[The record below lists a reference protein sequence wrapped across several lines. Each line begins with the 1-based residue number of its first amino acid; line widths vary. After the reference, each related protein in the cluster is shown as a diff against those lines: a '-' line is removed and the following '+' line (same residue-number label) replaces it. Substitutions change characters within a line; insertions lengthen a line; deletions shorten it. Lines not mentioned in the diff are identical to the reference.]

1 MSFSDFF
8 SVIKDVP
15 TLLALKKGLKPRP
28 GNMKDSVGLQFS
40 ETAKKYRAQTAILFE
55 GESINWG
62 ECNSLANQYAHA
74 LQDSGVSRGDA
85 VSIVMQNRVEFIALV
100 VAINKLGA
108 IAGLINT
115 NLRAAPLRHCIV
127 TTNSKVCV
135 FGSELSNAIEEV
147 KEEVNLTREQLLAIP
162 DRDDETP
169 EWATDLNQLSAD
181 KSTDD
186 PPSQFESTLAETAFY
201 VFTSGTTGL
210 PKAAVVSNRRFLQ
223 LGRLATIA
231 GLRCRVGD
239 RIYLCLPLYHSTGL
253 VVGFSAALCS
263 GAAMYIRR
271 RFSARN
277 FLQDVREHNV
287 THMIYVGELLRYL
300 NNMPRTS
307 RDADNPLHTIMG
319 NGLRPD
325 IWDDF
330 KQRFGIKRITEFY
343 SASEGNFAF
352 ANIMNKDR
360 TVGLTAAKVALVKYD
375 VENDEIVKDADGRC
389 MEVAPGEPGLC
400 LGQINPNAKFEG
412 YTDPEATKKKI
423 LQNVFEDGDQWF
435 NSGDLLK
442 TIDVGFSLGY
452 THFQFVDRVGD
463 TYRWRSENVSTNEVA
478 EILNGFEQ
486 VAVSNVYGVKVPG
499 TEGRAGMVAISL
511 NENVDQLDINTFS
524 KYIAQNL
531 PHFARPI
538 FVRVQTNLETTSTFK
553 VVKKELR
560 ADGYDIDKITDP
572 VYVLKKGSV
581 TYEPL
586 DREYLNAIQQGNA
599 KF

>member
-40 ETAKKYRAQTAILFE
+40 ETAKTYRAQTAIVFE
-55 GESINWG
+55 GETVSWG
-62 ECNSLANQYAHA
+62 ECNKLANRYAHT
-74 LQDSGVSRGDA
+74 LQQAGVARGDA
-85 VSIVMQNRVEFIALV
+85 VSIVMQNRIEFIALV

-115 NLRAAPLRHCIV
+115 NLRAAPLQHCIV

-135 FGSELSNAIEEV
+135 FGTELSNAIEEV
-147 KEEVNLTREQLLAIP
+147 RENVGLAREQLLAIP
-162 DRDDETP
+162 DRDENAP
-169 EWATDLNQLSAD
+169 EWASNLHQMSAEQ
-181 KSTDD
+181 STED
-186 PPSQFESTLAETAFY
+186 PSSQFESTLAETAFY

-263 GAAMYIRR
+263 GAAMFIRR

-277 FLQDVREHNV
+277 FLKDIREHHI

-300 NNMPRTS
+300 HNLPRTPD
-307 RDADNPLHTIMG
+307 DADNPLHTIMG

-330 KQRFGIKRITEFY
+330 KHRFGIKRITEFY

-375 VENDEIVKDADGRC
+375 VENDEIVKDANGFC
-389 MEVAPGEPGLC
+389 TEVAPGEPGLC
-400 LGQINPNAKFEG
+400 LGEINPNAKFEG
-412 YTDPEATKKKI
+412 YTDPEATNKKI
-423 LQNVFEDGDQWF
+423 LKNVFKEGDQWF

-442 TIDVGFSLGY
+442 TIDVGFALGY
-452 THFQFVDRVGD
+452 THFQFVDRIGD

-486 VAVSNVYGVKVPG
+486 VAVSNVYGVSVPG

-511 NENVDQLDINTFS
+511 NEDVDEFDVKTFS
-524 KYIAQNL
+524 KYVAQNL
-531 PHFARPI
+531 PHFARPV
-538 FVRVQTNLETTSTFK
+538 FVRIQTNVETTSTFK

-560 ADGYDIDKITDP
+560 ADGYDLEKVTDP

-586 DREYLNAIQQGNA
+586 DREFLDAIQQGNGQ
-599 KF
+599 F

>member
-1 MSFSDFF
+1 MSISDFF

-28 GNMKDSVGLQFS
+28 GHMKDSVGLQFS
-40 ETAKKYRAQTAILFE
+40 ETAKTYRAQTAILFE
-55 GESINWG
+55 GESISWG
-62 ECNSLANQYAHA
+62 ECNKLVNRYAHA
-74 LQDSGVSRGDA
+74 LQEVGVVRGDA
-85 VSIVMQNRVEFIALV
+85 VSIVMQNRIEFIALV

-115 NLRAAPLRHCIV
+115 NLRATPLQHCIV
-127 TTNSKVCV
+127 TTDSKICV
-135 FGSELSNAIEEV
+135 FGTELSKAIEEV
-147 KEEVNLTREQLLAIP
+147 RESVNLTSDQLLAIP
-162 DRDDETP
+162 DRDDKTP
-169 EWATDLNQLSAD
+169 EWATDFQQLSAE

-186 PPSQFESTLAETAFY
+186 PSSQFESTLSETAFY

-231 GLRCRVGD
+231 GLRCTVGD

-263 GAAMYIRR
+263 GAAMFIRR

-277 FLQDVREHNV
+277 FLKDVRENHV

-300 NNMPRTS
+300 HNMPRTS
-307 RDADNPLHTIMG
+307 NDAENPLHTIMG

-375 VENDEIVKDADGRC
+375 VENDEIVKDANGRC
-389 MEVAPGEPGLC
+389 IEVAAGEPGLC
-400 LGQINPNAKFEG
+400 LGQINPSAKFEG

-423 LQNVFEDGDQWF
+423 LTNVFEDGDQWF

-442 TIDVGFSLGY
+442 TIDVGFALGY

-478 EILNGFEQ
+478 EILNGFDQ

-511 NENVDQLDINTFS
+511 NEDVDQFDISAFS
-524 KYIAQNL
+524 KYVAQNL
-531 PHFARPI
+531 PHFARPV
-538 FVRVQTNLETTSTFK
+538 FVRIQTNLETTSTFK

-560 ADGYDIDKITDP
+560 SDGYDIDKISDP
-572 VYVLKKGSV
+572 VFVLKKGSV

-586 DREYLNAIQQGNA
+586 DQEFLEAIKQGDG

>member
-1 MSFSDFF
+1 MSLSDFF

-28 GNMKDSVGLQFS
+28 GNMTDSVGLQFS
-40 ETAKKYRAQTAILFE
+40 ETAKKFRAQTSILFE
-55 GESINWG
+55 GKSINWG
-62 ECNSLANQYAHA
+62 ECNSLANRYAHA
-74 LQDSGVSRGDA
+74 LQDAGVSRGDA
-85 VSIVMQNRVEFIALV
+85 VSIVMHNRVEFIALV

-115 NLRAAPLRHCIV
+115 NLRAAPLRHCVV

-135 FGSELSNAIEEV
+135 FGTELGNAIQEV
-147 KEEVNLTREQLLAIP
+147 KEEVNLSRNQLLAIP
-162 DRDDETP
+162 DRDDESP

-277 FLQDVREHNV
+277 FLNDVREHNV

-300 NNMPRTS
+300 NNMPRS
-307 RDADNPLHTIMG
+307 SSDADNPLHTIMG

-360 TVGLTAAKVALVKYD
+360 TVGLSAAKVALVKYD
-375 VENDEIVKDADGRC
+375 IENDEIVKDANGRC
-389 MEVAPGEPGLC
+389 IEVAPGEPGLC

-486 VAVSNVYGVKVPG
+486 VAVSNVYGVNVPG

-511 NENVDQLDINTFS
+511 NENVDQLDVNTFS
-524 KYIAQNL
+524 KYVAQNL

-560 ADGYDIDKITDP
+560 ADGYDIDKIADP

>member
-1 MSFSDFF
+1 MSLSDFF
-8 SVIKDVP
+8 SVVKDIP
-15 TLLALKKGLKPRP
+15 TLLMLKKGLKPRP
-28 GNMKDSVGLQFS
+28 SHMKDSVGLQFS
-40 ETAKKYRAQTAILFE
+40 ETAKTYRAQTAILFE
-55 GESINWG
+55 GKSISWG
-62 ECNSLANQYAHA
+62 ECNSLVNRYAHT
-74 LQDSGVSRGDA
+74 LEHVGVTRGDA
-85 VSIVMQNRVEFIALV
+85 VSIVMQNRIEFIALV

-115 NLRAAPLRHCIV
+115 NLRATPLQHCIV

-135 FGSELSNAIEEV
+135 FGTELGNAIGEV
-147 KEEVNLTREQLLAIP
+147 RENINLTREQLLAIP

-169 EWATDLNQLSAD
+169 EWATDFHQLSAD
-181 KSTDD
+181 KSTEN
-186 PPSQFESTLAETAFY
+186 PSSQFESTLAETAYY

-231 GLRCRVGD
+231 GLRCTVRH

-253 VVGFSAALCS
+253 VVGFSAAMCS
-263 GAAMYIRR
+263 GAAMFIRR

-277 FLQDVREHNV
+277 FLSDVREHNI

-300 NNMPRTS
+300 NNMPKTS
-307 RDADNPLHTIMG
+307 SDADNPLHTIMG

-375 VENDEIVKDADGRC
+375 VENDEIVKDTKGYC
-389 MEVAPGEPGLC
+389 IEVAPEEPGLC

-423 LQNVFEDGDQWF
+423 LKNVFEDGDQWF

-452 THFQFVDRVGD
+452 THFQFVDRIGD

-486 VAVSNVYGVKVPG
+486 VAVSNVYGVTVPG

-511 NENVDQLDINTFS
+511 NENVDQLDIKSFS
-524 KYIAQNL
+524 KYVGQNL
-531 PHFARPI
+531 PHFARPV

-560 ADGYDIDKITDP
+560 ADGYDIDKIADP

-581 TYEPL
+581 SYEPL
-586 DREYLNAIQQGNA
+586 DQEFLDAIQQGRA

>member
-1 MSFSDFF
+1 MSVSDFF

-28 GNMKDSVGLQFS
+28 GHTKDSVGLQFS
-40 ETAKKYRAQTAILFE
+40 ETAKTYGAQTAIVFE
-55 GESINWG
+55 GETVSWG
-62 ECNSLANQYAHA
+62 ECNKIANRYAHA
-74 LQDSGVSRGDA
+74 LQDAGVSRGDA
-85 VSIVMQNRVEFIALV
+85 VSIVMQNRIEFIALV

-115 NLRAAPLRHCIV
+115 NLRAAPLQHCIV

-135 FGSELSNAIEEV
+135 FGTELSNAIEEV
-147 KEEVNLTREQLLAIP
+147 RDSVNLTRKQLLAIP
-162 DRDDETP
+162 DRDKNTP
-169 EWATDLNQLSAD
+169 EWASDLHQISAEQ
-181 KSTDD
+181 STDD
-186 PPSQFESTLAETAFY
+186 PSSQFESTLAETAFY

-263 GAAMYIRR
+263 GAAMFIRR

-277 FLQDVREHNV
+277 FLKDIREHHV

-300 NNMPRTS
+300 HNLPRT
-307 RDADNPLHTIMG
+307 REDADNPLHTIMG

-330 KQRFGIKRITEFY
+330 KQRFGIERITEFY

-375 VENDEIVKDADGRC
+375 VENDEIVKDSNGYC
-389 MEVAPGEPGLC
+389 IEVAPGEPGLC
-400 LGQINPNAKFEG
+400 LGEINPNAKFEG
-412 YTDPEATKKKI
+412 YTDPEATNKKI
-423 LQNVFEDGDQWF
+423 LKNVFEDGDQWF

-442 TIDVGFSLGY
+442 TIDVGFALGY
-452 THFQFVDRVGD
+452 THFQFVDRIGD

-486 VAVSNVYGVKVPG
+486 VAVSNVYGVSVPG

-511 NENVDQLDINTFS
+511 NEDVDEFDVRTFS
-524 KYIAQNL
+524 KYVNQNL
-531 PHFARPI
+531 PHFARPV
-538 FVRVQTNLETTSTFK
+538 FVRIQTNVETTSTFK

-560 ADGYDIDKITDP
+560 ADGYDLDKVADP

-586 DREYLNAIQQGNA
+586 DQEFLVAIQQGNA